1 MRRIMRRFTLTM
13 LLLLALVPGSWAKD
27 VPLQNRI
34 AELEARIGAYVP
46 DPQYRDDVFG
56 LIVVKEAIISLKAG
70 SGGIGACLVDAAT
83 GEVVERGRNRQYDP
97 YFRSDLH
104 AEMDLLNRYEDRLRK
119 QGGGNSVNDP
129 RRCDNL
135 VLFTS
140 TEPCPMCL
148 TRIINSGIQRMYYLN
163 PDPHGGMVARQE
175 QLPPFWR
182 DFAAGRD
189 FRQAECSPEL
199 LKIAADLFHHS
210 MRNFAKNHT
219 QGKTNF

>member
-1 MRRIMRRFTLTM
+1 MNIPVLLRQFTL
-13 LLLLALVPGSWAKD
+13 LLFAFLALAPGSRAEELS
-27 VPLQNRI
+27 LQRRI
-34 AELEARIGAYVP
+34 AELEARIAAYVP
-46 DPQYRDDVFG
+46 DPQYRDDAFG
-56 LIVVKEAIISLKAG
+56 LIVVKEAITSLKAG
-70 SGGIGACLVDAAT
+70 SGGIGACLVDAVT

-97 YFRSDLH
+97 YFRSDMH
-104 AEMDLLNRYEDRLRK
+104 AEMDLLNRYEDRLQK
-119 QGGGNSVNDP
+119 QGGGNSTNDP

-148 TRIINSGIQRMYYLN
+148 TRIINSGIQRLYYLN

-189 FRQAECSPEL
+189 FRQAECSPVL
-199 LKIAADLFHHS
+199 LQIAADLFHHS
-210 MRNFAKNHT
+210 VRSFAK
-219 QGKTNF
+219 K

>member
-1 MRRIMRRFTLTM
+1 MPRIMRRFTLTM

-34 AELEARIGAYVP
+34 AELEARIAAYVP

-56 LIVVKEAIISLKAG
+56 LIVVKEAITSLKAG

-210 MRNFAKNHT
+210 MRNFTK
-219 QGKTNF
+219 K